1 MTPMNATITL
11 NQERMSVTSFPL
23 TWQDGTMTSFHTAE
37 SNCTMRNILCLK
49 K

>member
-1 MTPMNATITL
+1 MTPMNAIITR
-11 NQERMSVTSFPL
+11 NQERMTDTSFPL
-23 TWQDGTMTSFHTAE
+23 AWQDGTMASFHTAE